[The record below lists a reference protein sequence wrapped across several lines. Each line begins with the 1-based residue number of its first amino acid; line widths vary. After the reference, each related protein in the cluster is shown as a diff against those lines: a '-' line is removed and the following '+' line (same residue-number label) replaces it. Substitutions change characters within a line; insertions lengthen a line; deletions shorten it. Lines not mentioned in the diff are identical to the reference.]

1 MRPYVQAYKE
11 LLNNISKALQDL
23 TESQVDDMLK
33 VIHIT
38 RKKNAKVLVVGAG
51 RSGLVGKAFAMRLM
65 HLGFNTYVLGE
76 TITPNVGSGD
86 LVIIISGSGKTTMP
100 LTAARMAKQLGAKV
114 LAVTSQK
121 DSPLGRIVDIRVD
134 LPGREDLMVENEYHS
149 RQLRGEHVSLS
160 PMGTVF
166 EDTCMVYL
174 DSIIVELMYKL
185 GLSED
190 SLKIRHA
197 TIE

>member
-1 MRPYVQAYKE
+1 LRPYVQAYKE

-23 TESQVDDMLK
+23 KESQVDDMLK
-33 VIHIT
+33 VILIT
-38 RKKNAKVLVVGAG
+38 KKKNAKVLVVGAG

-190 SLKIRHA
+190 SLRIRHA
-197 TIE
+197 TIQ

>member
-1 MRPYVQAYKE
+1 MRPYVKAYLE
-11 LLNNISKALQDL
+11 LLNNITNALQDL
-23 TESQVDDMLK
+23 NENQVEEMLK
-33 VIHIT
+33 VLLKT
-38 RKKNAKVLVVGAG
+38 RKNNAKVLVVGVG

-76 TITPNVGSGD
+76 TITPNVGSRD

-100 LTAARMAKQLGAKV
+100 LTAAQMAKHLGAKV

-121 DSPLGRIVDIRVD
+121 DSPLGKIVDIRVD
-134 LPGREDLMVENEYHS
+134 LPGREDLMLENEYHS

-190 SLKIRHA
+190 SMRIRHA

>member
-1 MRPYVQAYKE
+1 LRPYVQAYKE

-23 TESQVDDMLK
+23 KESQVDDMLK
-33 VIHIT
+33 VILIT

-114 LAVTSQK
+114 LGVTSQK

-190 SLKIRHA
+190 SLRIRHA